1 MHSING
7 NYELIKRRREMNL
20 FNDEDLSFTDD
31 FEIEDAKTPVETK
44 EDKDTEDKTDSK
56 PTEEVE
62 DGLIEVEDKRSSL
75 NTEETEETI
84 EDNLDGEDNNDIDD
98 DEPLDK
104 SDSSSSPFKPF
115 AKALHEEGLISSF
128 DDDEFDKLTEEL
140 GSPEEALMEVTR
152 RSLLQEVED
161 YKKEQEEDYKKFI
174 EAKEKGLDLNE
185 WYKITENK
193 KFYSSVSEEKLS
205 EDENL
210 QKQIVSKYLTE
221 KGHSKEEVD
230 ELVEAYEDTAK
241 LEITAKKH
249 LSKLKELEDKKEKDL
264 EVKKVEEEKIREQSR
279 AKTIETLKTKIDE
292 YKEIVPGLVINKQ
305 TKDKLFKNITQP
317 VKEGPNGE
325 PLTVAAAKRME
336 DPFKYAIIENYLIEL
351 GVFDGKFDK
360 ITAKQKSK
368 AVSQLKNALSNSKNT
383 SFKAGKDTIKEN
395 FDDFSL
401 PDF

>member
-1 MHSING
+1 
-7 NYELIKRRREMNL
+7 MNL

-31 FEIEDAKTPVETK
+31 FEIEDAKTLVETK
-44 EDKDTEDKTDSK
+44 ESNDAEDKPKDTEDVD
-56 PTEEVE
+56 
-62 DGLIEVEDKRSSL
+62 DGFIEVEDKKSSL
-75 NTEETEETI
+75 NTEETEGI
-84 EDNLDGEDNNDIDD
+84 EDNPDGGDNNDIDD

-128 DDDEFDKLTEEL
+128 DDDEFDKLVEEL

-161 YKKEQEEDYKKFI
+161 YKKEQEEDYRKFI

-210 QKQIVSKYLTE
+210 QKQIVSKYLTG
-221 KGHSKEEVD
+221 KGHSKEEVE
-230 ELVEAYEDTAK
+230 ELVEVYEDTAK
-241 LEITAKKH
+241 LETKAKTYFN
-249 LSKLKELEDKKEKDL
+249 KLKELEDKKEKDL
-264 EVKKVEEEKIREQSR
+264 EVKKAEEEKVREQNR
-279 AKTIETLKTKIDE
+279 VKTIETLKAKIDE
-292 YKEIVPGLVINKQ
+292 YKEIVPGIVINKQ

-325 PLTVAAAKRME
+325 QLTLAVAKRME

-368 AVSQLKNALSNSKNT
+368 AVSQLKNVLSNNKNT

>member
-1 MHSING
+1 LRI
-7 NYELIKRRREMNL
+7 
-20 FNDEDLSFTDD
+20 
-31 FEIEDAKTPVETK
+31 
-44 EDKDTEDKTDSK
+44 
-56 PTEEVE
+56 
-62 DGLIEVEDKRSSL
+62 
-75 NTEETEETI
+75 
-84 EDNLDGEDNNDIDD
+84 
-98 DEPLDK
+98 
-104 SDSSSSPFKPF
+104 
-115 AKALHEEGLISSF
+115 
-128 DDDEFDKLTEEL
+128 
-140 GSPEEALMEVTR
+140 TR
-152 RSLLQEVED
+152 
-161 YKKEQEEDYKKFI
+161 K
-174 EAKEKGLDLNE
+174 
-185 WYKITENK
+185 K

-230 ELVEAYEDTAK
+230 ELIEAYEDTAK
-241 LEITAKKH
+241 LESNAKRA
-249 LSKLKELEDKKEKDL
+249 LNRLKEIEDKKEQEL
-264 EVKKVEEEKIREQSR
+264 EAKKAEEEKIREQNR
-279 AKTIETLKTKIDE
+279 VKTIETLKAKIDE
-292 YKEIVPGLVINKQ
+292 YKEIVPGIVINKQ

-325 PLTVAAAKRME
+325 PLTLAAAKRME

-368 AVSQLKNALSNSKNT
+368 AVSQLKNALSNNKNT